1 MLQVYHLYVYAL
13 LDPEAFLSFVTPD
26 IAVDFGVNPKILA
39 DPFSVST
46 PVVEEATWEAE
57 VDVRTKYPDPFS
69 SNLDSAQETVARG
82 ESPRRLAKR
91 GSLKPTTPC
100 QERFSKAHDALPRE
114 VPACVFSAVMFH
126 IFKGANTLPTG
137 VTGWTPT
144 QFIIRFM
151 KKVLYARE
159 GAKSMMDW
167 TFADFPW
174 KVRVDV
180 DGVDIEVPDNEDEN
194 YENFDSQSMHDKMLE
209 VVSIS
214 GTWHLGKL
222 QVTGVPNMWGSRKL
236 RGLHRAPEKFSIV
249 AARNPV
255 CNLALMVGTTDIL
268 DWCYFKA
275 FGSKEKSNFTVAP
288 SAEHLALFSDKLPIS
303 HALDKFVAVAA
314 RNPVC
319 NLSLMVQKN
328 EFLTVLSSSG
338 LFPFLGMKAMEPEA
352 STTQSMD
359 NNATNVILAP
369 LETISRDM
377 ARLNADFGTMRE
389 DMASMKG
396 CVGSM

>member
-1 MLQVYHLYVYAL
+1 
-13 LDPEAFLSFVTPD
+13 
-26 IAVDFGVNPKILA
+26 
-39 DPFSVST
+39 
-46 PVVEEATWEAE
+46 
-57 VDVRTKYPDPFS
+57 
-69 SNLDSAQETVARG
+69 
-82 ESPRRLAKR
+82 
-91 GSLKPTTPC
+91 
-100 QERFSKAHDALPRE
+100 
-114 VPACVFSAVMFH
+114 
-126 IFKGANTLPTG
+126 
-137 VTGWTPT
+137 
-144 QFIIRFM
+144 
-151 KKVLYARE
+151 
-159 GAKSMMDW
+159 
-167 TFADFPW
+167 
-174 KVRVDV
+174 
-180 DGVDIEVPDNEDEN
+180 
-194 YENFDSQSMHDKMLE
+194 MHDKILE

-222 QVTGVPNMWGSRKL
+222 QVTGVPNIWGSRKL
-236 RGLHRAPEKFSIV
+236 GGLHRAPNKFSVV

-275 FGSKEKSNFTVAP
+275 FGSEAKSNFTVAP
-288 SAEHLALFSDKLPIS
+288 SAEHLALFSDKSPIS
-303 HALDKFVAVAA
+303 HGLADPSKIIVVGLSHGGFLMTHLIGQALDKFVAVAA

-328 EFLTVLSSSG
+328 ELLIVLSSSG
-338 LFPFLGMKAMEPEA
+338 TKAMEPEA

>member
-1 MLQVYHLYVYAL
+1 MLQ
-13 LDPEAFLSFVTPD
+13 
-26 IAVDFGVNPKILA
+26 
-39 DPFSVST
+39 
-46 PVVEEATWEAE
+46 
-57 VDVRTKYPDPFS
+57 
-69 SNLDSAQETVARG
+69 
-82 ESPRRLAKR
+82 
-91 GSLKPTTPC
+91 
-100 QERFSKAHDALPRE
+100 
-114 VPACVFSAVMFH
+114 
-126 IFKGANTLPTG
+126 
-137 VTGWTPT
+137 
-144 QFIIRFM
+144 FM

-303 HALDKFVAVAA
+303 H
-314 RNPVC
+314 
-319 NLSLMVQKN
+319 VQKN